1 MFTLGKSS
9 QIFFHSACI
18 APLVLSVCVCVCVC
32 VYVCVCVW
40 NTVCHLCR
48 GSRIICHVKT
58 ASFLIYLPKVNGVT
72 TSDIYFTLNM
82 KYVFLIFF
90 IDKVFAQYCTKGHCE
105 KINDCL
111 FWQAYLWLF
120 SVLYGN
126 AYFFL
131 FTYGYPSYW
140 NKLLF
145 YAGVW
150 VNGSNVFFFNHPWIW
165 VLYALLFL
173 LAFILISLNTWQANS
188 WVTMGHRVSYC
199 LRGDWADVAQLPAC
213 CGWEQALHNTTQP
226 MITVPQPITGPL
238 RNDFC
243 LHRMGYGCMTQLHSL
258 SHMQKG
264 PNWNILTSQ

>member
-1 MFTLGKSS
+1 MLNNITMN
-9 QIFFHSACI
+9 HSANNSAACWCCI
-18 APLVLSVCVCVCVC
+18 NYDCVYFFNSQRSTHLITHHFLYVIVSVHTRKILSDFLSFSMHCTTCFISVCVCVCVC

-111 FWQAYLWLF
+111 FWQAFLWLF

-126 AYFFL
+126 AFFFFFL
-131 FTYGYPSYW
+131 PMDIQAIEINCCFMQGY
-140 NKLLF
+140 
-145 YAGVW
+145 
-150 VNGSNVFFFNHPWIW
+150 
-165 VLYALLFL
+165 
-173 LAFILISLNTWQANS
+173 
-188 WVTMGHRVSYC
+188 
-199 LRGDWADVAQLPAC
+199 
-213 CGWEQALHNTTQP
+213 E
-226 MITVPQPITGPL
+226 
-238 RNDFC
+238 
-243 LHRMGYGCMTQLHSL
+243 
-258 SHMQKG
+258 
-264 PNWNILTSQ
+264 